1 MKNVTNVGIGI
12 DFGTTNSTAAVFDGE
27 RVSLIQLE
35 TDSPIMPSA
44 TYIDADLQTITGQA
58 AIDRYIEGNTG
69 RTVELVPEVIGR
81 ATLAVG
87 AADPSGQR
95 PAETLSQAVYGESMI
110 DTGLRGWLFRGTK
123 RLLGNQS
130 VRRLMVFDHHFRLVA
145 LITPILLRVRQ
156 EVEGSGIEVS
166 SACVGHPVNFEGRDV
181 KRNEVALSR
190 LGEA

>member
-87 AADPSGQR
+87 AAD
-95 PAETLSQAVYGESMI
+95 
-110 DTGLRGWLFRGTK
+110 
-123 RLLGNQS
+123 
-130 VRRLMVFDHHFRLVA
+130 
-145 LITPILLRVRQ
+145 
-156 EVEGSGIEVS
+156 
-166 SACVGHPVNFEGRDV
+166 
-181 KRNEVALSR
+181 
-190 LGEA
+190 

>member
-95 PAETLSQAVYGESMI
+95 PAETLSQAVYGSTWAVVPGHETVVGKPKRSAT
-110 DTGLRGWLFRGTK
+110 DGFRSSFSVG
-123 RLLGNQS
+123 RLNYA
-130 VRRLMVFDHHFRLVA
+130 DIAAH
-145 LITPILLRVRQ
+145 TPR
-156 EVEGSGIEVS
+156 
-166 SACVGHPVNFEGRDV
+166 A
-181 KRNEVALSR
+181 
-190 LGEA
+190 